1 MLILGIETSCDETSL
16 ALVRGEGEKLEVEKN
31 IVSSQIKIHSK
42 YGGVVPEVAA
52 RKHVE
57 TIFSILE
64 EFMEDRKKIDV
75 VSVASGPG
83 LITSLLVGAEVARTI
98 SCVWGKPLISVNHV
112 VSHIY
117 ANWLEKKT
125 PSLARHA
132 SQLADVAGRPNPSR
146 EGRGIIEFPALCLV
160 ASGGHTELI
169 LMNNFGKFEVIGRT
183 MDDAAGECF
192 DKCAKILGLGYPG
205 GPAIAAEAV
214 IARSDQRERRSNPLV
229 SEIEG
234 DCHAPL
240 CSTRNDMH
248 LPRPMLNTPD
258 FNFSFSGLK
267 TAVLYKVRDLTGV
280 GSPASKALEA
290 GLPTVTRSRL
300 AFEIEE
306 AITEVLVSKT
316 IRAAKKYKVKTIMLA
331 GGVSANKNLRKKMG
345 EAIKAE
351 LPNTKY
357 QIPDIQYCT
366 DNAAMTA
373 VAGYFYAKA
382 GKFTPWQKLRVD
394 PNWELL

>member
-1 MLILGIETSCDETSL
+1 MLILGIETSCDETSM
-16 ALVRGEGEKLEVEKN
+16 ALVREEEGKLEVEKN

-98 SCVWGKPLISVNHV
+98 SYVWEKPLISVNHV

-125 PSLARHA
+125 PFPARHA
-132 SQLADVAGRPNPSR
+132 SQLADVTGRPNPSR

-160 ASGGHTELI
+160 VSGGHTELI

-183 MDDAAGECF
+183 LDDAAGECF

-205 GPAIAAEAV
+205 GPIIEKLASRV
-214 IARSDQRERRSNPLV
+214 IPGL
-229 SEIEG
+229 
-234 DCHAPL
+234 
-240 CSTRNDMH
+240 TRNPESVHKTLDSRFRGNDKIDRRPTSIQ
-248 LPRPMLNTPD
+248 LPRPM
-258 FNFSFSGLK
+258 
-267 TAVLYKVRDLTGV
+267 
-280 GSPASKALEA
+280 
-290 GLPTVTRSRL
+290 
-300 AFEIEE
+300 I
-306 AITEVLVSKT
+306 
-316 IRAAKKYKVKTIMLA
+316 
-331 GGVSANKNLRKKMG
+331 
-345 EAIKAE
+345 
-351 LPNTKY
+351 NTKDY
-357 QIPDIQYCT
+357 D
-366 DNAAMTA
+366 
-373 VAGYFYAKA
+373 
-382 GKFTPWQKLRVD
+382 
-394 PNWELL
+394 